1 MKFATF
7 VKEDKEPRFGLLT
20 GEGLVDL
27 HEADASIPNNALD
40 FIRMSDEMLPRAERV
55 AKKALGFHDLAD
67 VKLLAPLPNPVSF
80 RDFMGFSE
88 HHESCRRNKNQTVDP
103 VYYRIPVFYF
113 SNANVMV
120 GPDSRIKAPKRCE
133 KLDFEFEVGFVV
145 GKAGR
150 DIPREKA
157 LEHIFGYTII
167 NDWSARDLQGEE
179 MKVMLGPAK
188 GKDFATSMGPL
199 LVTKDEW
206 DPYLAGE
213 GLRYDRKTALTL
225 NGKKLRENN
234 LKVIHHDFASMIERA
249 SEDVTLYPGELLG
262 SGTIGGGCILEY
274 EPGSIP
280 WLKGGDCVEME
291 VDGLGCLRGF
301 VD

>member
-1 MKFATF
+1 M
-7 VKEDKEPRFGLLT
+7 
-20 GEGLVDL
+20 
-27 HEADASIPNNALD
+27 
-40 FIRMSDEMLPRAERV
+40 
-55 AKKALGFHDLAD
+55 
-67 VKLLAPLPNPVSF
+67 
-80 RDFMGFSE
+80 
-88 HHESCRRNKNQTVDP
+88 
-103 VYYRIPVFYF
+103 
-113 SNANVMV
+113 
-120 GPDSRIKAPKRCE
+120 
-133 KLDFEFEVGFVV
+133 
-145 GKAGR
+145 
-150 DIPREKA
+150 
-157 LEHIFGYTII
+157 
-167 NDWSARDLQGEE
+167 
-179 MKVMLGPAK
+179 
-188 GKDFATSMGPL
+188 
-199 LVTKDEW
+199 